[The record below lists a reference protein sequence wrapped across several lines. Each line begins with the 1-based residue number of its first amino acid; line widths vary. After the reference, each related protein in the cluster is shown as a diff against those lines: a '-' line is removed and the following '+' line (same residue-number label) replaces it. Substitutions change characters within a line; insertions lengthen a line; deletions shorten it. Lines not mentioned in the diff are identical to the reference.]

1 MVLLLVLTVAV
12 ALLVIFLPDGA
23 NAGTR
28 AGEKAAEP
36 AAEAEQNPEIAAT
49 TLVGIGDAAPDFTV
63 EMLDGS
69 RITLSELKGKVVL
82 VNFWATWCPPCREEL
97 KHMQKQI
104 ADRFAG
110 DNFAMIAVSRGETR
124 GKVEAFIA
132 DNGYRFPVGL
142 DPEQK
147 IYHLFATNYIPRNF
161 LIDARGRVAFIG
173 IGYDEKEF
181 AELIAKI
188 DETIKQR

>member
-1 MVLLLVLTVAV
+1 
-12 ALLVIFLPDGA
+12 
-23 NAGTR
+23 
-28 AGEKAAEP
+28 
-36 AAEAEQNPEIAAT
+36 
-49 TLVGIGDAAPDFTV
+49 
-63 EMLDGS
+63 
-69 RITLSELKGKVVL
+69 
-82 VNFWATWCPPCREEL
+82 
-97 KHMQKQI
+97 MQKQI